1 MRNRA
6 FLFGPT
12 LGQPAPQSW
21 LNSRHAS
28 AVAPKIELQPAS
40 SRLQSPPSIPPPG
53 MVTELLDWDSATSL
67 ASEWMV
73 LTQRAAEPNVFL
85 EPGFVLPAV
94 QHEPAA
100 RRPSF
105 LFVRKGE
112 AHGAA
117 GRLIGV
123 FVFVPPKP
131 TQHGVL
137 KLWIN
142 PMMAAGA
149 PLMDSYEGMA
159 AIEGLQLFVAKQYP
173 GIESVLLPQ
182 VNIRGPVA
190 RLLGAHAAARGLLT
204 RVFDRRSRAI
214 VTNHDATLDV
224 AQNFISAKKRKE
236 LRRQRRRLEE
246 LGTLT
251 YTSAKEPDDL
261 RAAME
266 RFLALEA
273 SGWKGGQSTALLSD
287 PSTATF
293 ARTMVRNFA
302 RNNACRV
309 DALELDGKPIA
320 MGIVLSADDT
330 AFYWKTAYDEA
341 FARFSPGVLFSL
353 DMTAHMIAE
362 GAHELINSCAI
373 TNHPMID
380 HIWRERME
388 IGDIAV
394 ATLNASPHRVA
405 FAMNK
410 ETARRQVRSLAKQA
424 YYKLLRKHP
433 R

>member
-6 FLFGPT
+6 FLFGPI
-12 LGQPAPQSW
+12 LSQPPPQSW
-21 LNSRHAS
+21 LNSRHTS
-28 AVAPKIELQPAS
+28 AVAPKIEIQPVS
-40 SRLQSPPSIPPPG
+40 SRLQNSFVLPG
-53 MVTELLDWDSATSL
+53 PFAELLDWDRAASL
-67 ASEWMV
+67 AGEWMD

-85 EPGFVLPAV
+85 EPGFVLPSV

-105 LFVRKGE
+105 LFLRKAE

-117 GRLIGV
+117 GGLIGI
-123 FVFVPPKP
+123 FVFIPPKP
-131 TQHGVL
+131 TQRGVL

-149 PLMDSYEGMA
+149 PLVDANEGMA
-159 AIEGLQLFVAKQYP
+159 AIEGLQLYVAKHYP
-173 GIESVLLPQ
+173 GIETVLLPQ
-182 VNIRGPVA
+182 VNVRGPVA
-190 RLLGAHAAARGLLT
+190 RVLGAHAASHGLIT
-204 RVFDRRSRAI
+204 RIFDRRSRAI
-214 VTNHDATLDV
+214 VTNQRDTLDV

-246 LGTLT
+246 LGSLT
-251 YTSAKEPDDL
+251 YTSAKEPNDL

-302 RNNACRV
+302 RKNACRI

-320 MGIVLSADDT
+320 MGIVISAGDT

-353 DMTAHMIAE
+353 DMTTHMIAE

-388 IGDIAV
+388 IGDLAV

-405 FAMNK
+405 IAMNRK
-410 ETARRQVRSLAKQA
+410 TARRHVRSLAKRV
-424 YYKLLRKHP
+424 YYSLLRKHP
-433 R
+433 C